1 MSGFIEFGGDDGTP
15 EPFSGGKS
23 NRFKAKEGESYRVS
37 FAWWPDD
44 DGEEGFNMDAVKPRF
59 VGGHRHYIAGVGY
72 VLNKG
77 AEYTKLAGGDA
88 PKMAIATVLVV
99 WPTDAQGR
107 PDKARINAGDVTV
120 QPWVFSESKYNALQP
135 THREFHLGNHDL
147 TITCSDTQYQK
158 LTFSPCKENLLRK
171 LGESKKGKGKDVY
184 DSIMAQVTNIS
195 AGLNSDIARDL
206 TLDQIREKLG
216 QSANA
221 PAEFDLSGDDEV
233 DDMIDDILDA

>member
-1 MSGFIEFGGDDGTP
+1 MSGFIEFGGNDGTP
-15 EPFSGGKS
+15 EPFSGGKN

-37 FAWWPDD
+37 FAWWPES
-44 DGEEGFNMDAVKPRF
+44 DGSVDMDATKPRF
-59 VGGHRHYIAGVGY
+59 VGAHRNYIQGAGY

-77 AEYTKLAGGDA
+77 AEYTKIAGDP
-88 PKMAIATVLVV
+88 PKMAIATIIVV

-107 PDKARINAGDVTV
+107 TDKTRINAGDFLV

-135 THREFHLGNHDL
+135 THREFHLGNHDI
-147 TITCSDTQYQK
+147 TITCADTQYQK

-184 DSIMAQVTNIS
+184 DSIMSQVTTIS
-195 AGLNSDIARDL
+195 AGIENEIARDL
-206 TLDQIREKLG
+206 TLDQVREKLG
-216 QSANA
+216 QSGTA
-221 PAEFDLSGDDEV
+221 PSDFDFGGDDEV